1 MVRRLLEGSTFTW
14 VPPAI
19 IVQWK
24 MTGWFMKVSPS
35 QATKSSYWCG
45 YWIWTQNWTVNWLSS
60 SSIARSFLHS
70 HVRIVS
76 YRLQTDQNS
85 TIVEKAEG
93 FLANSYGIQWDWYAC
108 CMTLKIPNPASFFT
122 MSRWNLAEHA
132 SVGTLY
138 STVVTLHA
146 LYFLS

>member
-1 MVRRLLEGSTFTW
+1 
-14 VPPAI
+14 
-19 IVQWK
+19 

-35 QATKSSYWCG
+35 QETISSYWCG
-45 YWIWTQNWTVNWLSS
+45 YWIWTQDWTVNWLSY

-85 TIVEKAEG
+85 TTVEKAEG
-93 FLANSYGIQWDWYAC
+93 FLANSYGIPWDWYAC
-108 CMTLKIPNPASFFT
+108 CMTLKIQNPASFFT
-122 MSRWNLAEHA
+122 MSRWILAEHA

-146 LYFLS
+146 LYFYHNCSKVVWFLHIRPGAYHLCIM